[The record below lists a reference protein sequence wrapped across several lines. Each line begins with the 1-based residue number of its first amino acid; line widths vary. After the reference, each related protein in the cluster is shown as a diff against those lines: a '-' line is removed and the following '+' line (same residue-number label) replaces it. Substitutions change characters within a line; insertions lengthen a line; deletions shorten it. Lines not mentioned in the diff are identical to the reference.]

1 MHNGILKEINAQ
13 AFHKSGSIEKSIHYF
28 DNLPLFEKIPCVYI
42 RRIYME
48 KKILSNLTAL
58 NEENEELVSMLP
70 ADAVLESE
78 IITEKESEE
87 TDEELH

>member
-1 MHNGILKEINAQ
+1 
-13 AFHKSGSIEKSIHYF
+13 
-28 DNLPLFEKIPCVYI
+28 
-42 RRIYME
+42 ME